1 MKSLYY
7 VIIVFSFFSC
17 KYNQKPDTTNNNSAL
32 DLIEKIEVP
41 VFDNEFSLKSQSE
54 IVDYIILETTSDNI
68 IGEVNRLILFGEFV
82 ILLDVANNKQL
93 LFKNDGSYVD
103 KICSEGKG
111 PGETLAAKDILISES
126 DSIIEILDV
135 QKLIKKDFS
144 LQTISEHSIP
154 FFTSYFLKSN
164 SGDYWFFMNNQ
175 LNNINKSD
183 ISPNLISTSNDL
195 EILDYRLSIEI
206 KDLILRGSTP
216 FTRSENNAVFSL
228 PFDNSI
234 YCIRDNNV
242 LKYEVCFGKHNV
254 PDKIIQSAKNAPD
267 GFERHMR
274 YKEVFDNVNNLG
286 SAWHI
291 QAPLENENYLY
302 FQFTKKRK
310 AYGVLY
316 NKKTK
321 SIESGLLPAN
331 FGQPMVLDNK
341 NQLISVLYP
350 HNFNNADKENSLLKS
365 KIEDSNKSFTEL
377 GNPIIEIIQLK

>member
-1 MKSLYY
+1 MKNLYY
-7 VIIVFSFFSC
+7 VIIVFTFFSC
-17 KYNQKPDTTNNNSAL
+17 KYNQKPDTTNNSFL

-68 IGEVNRLILFGEFV
+68 IGNVNRLILFGEFV
-82 ILLDVANNKQL
+82 ILLDYANNKQL

-103 KICSEGKG
+103 KICSEGRG
-111 PGETLAAKDILISES
+111 PGETLAARDILISKS
-126 DSIIEILDV
+126 DSIIEILDGK
-135 QKLIKKDFS
+135 KLIRKDFS

-154 FFTSYFLKSN
+154 FFTSYFLKLN

-175 LNNINKSD
+175 LND
-183 ISPNLISTSNDL
+183 ITELDNSPNLIRTSNDL
-195 EILDYRLSIEI
+195 VILDYHLPIEI
-206 KDLILRGSTP
+206 KDLIYTESVS

-254 PDKIIQSAKNAPD
+254 PDRMVQSAKNAPD

-274 YKEVFDNVNNLG
+274 YKEVFDNVYTFG
-286 SAWHI
+286 YAWNI

-302 FQFTKKRK
+302 FQFTKNRK
-310 AYGVLY
+310 AHGVMY

-331 FGQPMVLDNK
+331 FGQPMVLNSK

-377 GNPIIEIIQLK
+377 VNPVIEIIQLK